1 MRQSALV
8 RLVLR
13 SLARLRKSR
22 IHSLFLIK
30 NIFIVLVSNGCS
42 KVLRSSSSEKRQP
55 RRARFFG
62 VGFVKI
68 GRRYTVLRSPKVVKV
83 SLRKHSFFTC

>member
-42 KVLRSSSSEKRQP
+42 KVLRSSSEKRQP